1 MASSKEVSSC
11 SRSTTHSS
19 TASAREGREVPD
31 GAGPS
36 VHWRSGFES
45 IRWKSSRVGRESR
58 MEQSRLDRCGLH
70 HDGSSGVEHNQLHCG
85 DTIGWIGERRDA
97 GSIGGV
103 STARQ
108 GRIIVGAIDELRV
121 AGSTDGITS
130 NSGGEIAR
138 LGGAKSD
145 GTRAALGS

>member
-1 MASSKEVSSC
+1 
-11 SRSTTHSS
+11 
-19 TASAREGREVPD
+19 
-31 GAGPS
+31 
-36 VHWRSGFES
+36 
-45 IRWKSSRVGRESR
+45 
-58 MEQSRLDRCGLH
+58 MEQRRLDRCGLH

-145 GTRAALGS
+145 GTRAA